1 MAGDDA
7 LRGNLIV
14 ENGRMAGRLGDGKL
28 IQRKIDPV
36 ILRRP
41 AS

>member
-1 MAGDDA
+1 MTI
-7 LRGNLIV
+7 LRGKVVV
-14 ENGRMAGRLGDGKL
+14 ENGKMTGRLGDGKL
-28 IQRKIDPV
+28 IARKIDPV